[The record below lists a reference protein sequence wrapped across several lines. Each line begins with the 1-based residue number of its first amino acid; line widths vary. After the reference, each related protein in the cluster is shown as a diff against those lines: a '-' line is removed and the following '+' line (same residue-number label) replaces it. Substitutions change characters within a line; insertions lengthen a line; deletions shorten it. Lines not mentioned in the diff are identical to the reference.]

1 MFWFLL
7 ILIISGLLYSAF
19 HLMNYQAVLEDA
31 RSRIHDLEMR
41 VQKFEKAVDQ
51 ERRQGRNVAEKLSL
65 SKETESELKNEITL
79 TAARVQEEQKKENEL
94 EMNMYK
100 QEFKRNKQRKY

>member
-7 ILIISGLLYSAF
+7 ILIIAGLLYSAF
-19 HLMNYQAVLEDA
+19 HLMNYQAVVEDA
-31 RSRIHDLEMR
+31 RSRIGELEMT
-41 VQKFEKAVDQ
+41 VQKFAKAVEQ
-51 ERRQGRNVAEKLSL
+51 ERKNGRNIAEILSL
-65 SKETESELKNEITL
+65 SQKTELELKNEITL
-79 TAARVQEEQKKENEL
+79 TAARVQEERNKENEL

>member
-19 HLMNYQAVLEDA
+19 HLMNYHAVLEDA
-31 RSRIHDLEMR
+31 RSRIGELEMT
-41 VQKFEKAVDQ
+41 VQKFAKAVEQ
-51 ERRQGRNVAEKLSL
+51 ERRKGRDIAEMLSL
-65 SKETESELKNEITL
+65 SKGTESDLKNEITL
-79 TAARVQEEQKKENEL
+79 TVARVQEEQKKESEL
-94 EMNMYK
+94 EMDMYK

>member
-7 ILIISGLLYSAF
+7 ILIIAGLLYSAF

-31 RSRIHDLEMR
+31 RSRIGELEMT
-41 VQKFEKAVDQ
+41 VQKFAKAVEQ
-51 ERRQGRNVAEKLSL
+51 EHKKGRDIAEIISV
-65 SKETESELKNEITL
+65 SKETESDLKNEISL
-79 TAARVQEEQKKENEL
+79 TAARVQEERKKENEL
-94 EMNMYK
+94 EMDMYK

>member
-1 MFWFLL
+1 MLWFLL
-7 ILIISGLLYSAF
+7 ILIIAGLLYSAF
-19 HLMNYQAVLEDA
+19 NLMNYQAVLEDA
-31 RSRIHDLEMR
+31 RSRIRDLEMT
-41 VQKFEKAVDQ
+41 VQKFEKAVENEQ
-51 ERRQGRNVAEKLSL
+51 KQGRLVAEKLSV

-79 TAARVQEEQKKENEL
+79 TVTRVQEEQKKENEL